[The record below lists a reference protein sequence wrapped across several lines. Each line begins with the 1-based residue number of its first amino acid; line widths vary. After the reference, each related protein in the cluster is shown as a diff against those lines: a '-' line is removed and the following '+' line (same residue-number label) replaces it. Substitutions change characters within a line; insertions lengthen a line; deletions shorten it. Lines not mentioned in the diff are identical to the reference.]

1 MPRNRRM
8 MNSYYTAA
16 TTGLSTTE
24 QTFNTFAVDGQD
36 PLRMNKNSSAV
47 KFVASGSVS
56 LVTDPITNSISFSVA
71 PSDIFKRISVNG
83 QQDVIADSSTD
94 GLTLTAGPNIAITS
108 DALQDTI
115 TITGNVSYANSNYL
129 LVGYDNAGQ
138 TTDDLGIVF
147 KRRSAY
153 NQALVWDE
161 SEDEFAFITTSSDH
175 STSGAA
181 AIISYSQVKAAS
193 YITPS
198 SRRLKKNIVEID
210 EPMDKLKKLRGVYF
224 DWKESGKL
232 YMGFIAEEV
241 GKIIPEIVS
250 YEDEENASGIDYA
263 RLTSLLLESVKE
275 QQGIIDRQEKKINF
289 LYKFLSLTK
298 PTKT

>member
-1 MPRNRRM
+1 M
-8 MNSYYTAA
+8 MNSYYASA
-16 TTGLSTTE
+16 TTGITNTE
-24 QTFNTFAVDGQD
+24 TTFNIDGQD
-36 PLRMNKNSSAV
+36 PLTMKRGSSAV

-56 LVTDPITNSISFSVA
+56 LVTDPNTNSISFSVA
-71 PSDIFKRISVNG
+71 PSDIFKTVSVSG
-83 QQDVIADSSTD
+83 QQDVVADSSTD

-108 DALQDTI
+108 DAAQDTI
-115 TITGNVSYANSNYL
+115 TITGDISYANNNYL
-129 LVGYDNAGQ
+129 LVGYDSAGSP
-138 TTDDLGIVF
+138 TDDLGIVF
-147 KRRSAY
+147 KRPSVN

-175 STSGAA
+175 STSGSA

-224 DWKESGKL
+224 DWKESGKRD
-232 YMGFIAEEV
+232 MGFIAEEV

-275 QQGIIDRQEKKINF
+275 QQVIIDKQEKKINF
-289 LYKFLSLTK
+289 LYKFLNLTK